1 MKSYIDRIY
10 KTRFFWTHLAK
21 AELKYKFRR
30 SKLGI
35 LWTFLNP
42 LLLTLLMTIVFGTVF
57 GMSYADY
64 APYILSGLIVWEL
77 ISSSVI
83 GGGNTFLIADPY
95 IRQCNHP
102 IIIYPLKSALVNTG
116 TFLIATNA
124 LVIWM
129 LFVAPQNI
137 LLGVMTI
144 PLTTILYFFFS
155 WGIVSIASFVNTKF
169 RDYPQVM
176 SLVMQGLWYVSPV
189 FFRGE
194 MFKTN
199 AYLEI
204 LFNLNPITHILNLV
218 REPFLYGR
226 LPSLMSYLYT
236 VIIILVIWGVAVVKI
251 RKEEKQV
258 IFYL

>member
-1 MKSYIDRIY
+1 MKEYIKRVYD
-10 KTRFFWTHLAK
+10 TRYFWTHLAK

-57 GMSYADY
+57 GMSYTDY

-77 ISSSVI
+77 LSVSVI
-83 GGGNTFLIADPY
+83 GGGNSFLTSEAY
-95 IRQCNHP
+95 IRQCSHP
-102 IIIYPLKSALVNTG
+102 IIIYPLKSALVNVG
-116 TFLIATNA
+116 GFLIAINA
-124 LVIWM
+124 LIIWM

-137 LLGVMTI
+137 ILGIITI
-144 PLTTILYFFFS
+144 PLTTILYFLLS
-155 WGIVSIASFVNTKF
+155 WGIVSTASFINTKF

-176 SLVMQGLWYVSPV
+176 SLVMQALWYISPV

-194 MFKTN
+194 MFTSN
-199 AYLEI
+199 EYLEM
-204 LFNLNPITHILNLV
+204 LFNWNPVTHILNLV

-226 LPSLMSYLYT
+226 VPSVMSYIYT
-236 VIIILVIWGVAVVKI
+236 IVVIIIVWIIAIINI
-251 RKEEKQV
+251 RKHEKGI